1 MRVHQ
6 IIGTVN
12 TCNVSK
18 FDFEQRKLETVFE
31 SVELYR
37 KIELCEIWTIVW
49 RRPEAK
55 TSPESLWH
63 IFVNFMEKESCT
75 KFCNALV
82 RFNKAIKLQS
92 FELSV
97 RDVIPANVRTFFTNL
112 WNLFKIFINDLI
124 FFIKQANLHNYAGDN
139 TWS

>member
-49 RRPEAK
+49 RGPEAK
-55 TSPESLWH
+55 TSPESL
-63 IFVNFMEKESCT
+63 
-75 KFCNALV
+75 
-82 RFNKAIKLQS
+82 
-92 FELSV
+92 
-97 RDVIPANVRTFFTNL
+97 
-112 WNLFKIFINDLI
+112 
-124 FFIKQANLHNYAGDN
+124 
-139 TWS
+139 